1 MEQFKRWLDMIR
13 KAGVTMPID
22 VGVIPITDQAATI
35 TMAYNRNASVIP
47 KELSRLLTKHW
58 IFPNPYNPTEPEDVV
73 KAKKAAFKEEGMLYT
88 IRQIDQYRAL
98 GCNGIHMYVLN
109 KSDGVARLVNESGM
123 MDYI

>member
-1 MEQFKRWLDMIR
+1 
-13 KAGVTMPID
+13 MP
-22 VGVIPITDQAATI
+22 
-35 TMAYNRNASVIP
+35 SS
-47 KELSRLLTKHW
+47 L
-58 IFPNPYNPTEPEDVV
+58 
-73 KAKKAAFKEEGMLYT
+73 KAAFKEEGMLYT